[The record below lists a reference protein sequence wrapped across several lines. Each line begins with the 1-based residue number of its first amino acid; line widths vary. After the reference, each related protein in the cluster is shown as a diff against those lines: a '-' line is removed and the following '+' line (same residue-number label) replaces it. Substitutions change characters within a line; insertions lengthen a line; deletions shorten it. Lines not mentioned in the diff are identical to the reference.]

1 MSWRS
6 AMRRTRQRPRNT
18 LANSESWG
26 NARNLKNNAAIMPQE
41 SDQIGMHVRV
51 LRYHEIRLGN
61 IEKQLATLSR
71 QLSNLGA
78 SSTHQQTN
86 KKRKSAVNK
95 HNNTETVNQ
104 LQGVLKSLAEEVA
117 SSNKMIK
124 QFITGDAVKFK
135 KEELIDRKTV
145 PPPVVKQIDERDTM
159 EWKLAKARL
168 VRCGIRATDERIRDM
183 VETMKEEVNLVA
195 DILENHTENLE
206 KSVEK
211 AVIETVETVSQDENQ
226 TEKKKSLENVVL
238 SDTSEDNDED
248 VETVDISTSKDIG
261 YVPVHVVV
269 KKKRGRPKKKKTN
282 AK

>member
-6 AMRRTRQRPRNT
+6 ALSRTRQRQRNT
-18 LANSESWG
+18 MVNSEMWG
-26 NARNLKNNAAIMPQE
+26 RGNQQGSKMPMPE
-41 SDQIGMHVRV
+41 ETDQIGMHVRV

-71 QLSNLGA
+71 QLSNLGT
-78 SSTHQQTN
+78 SSTHPKNT
-86 KKRKSAVNK
+86 KHKTPTNK
-95 HNNTETVNQ
+95 HNNTETVTQ
-104 LQGVLKSLAEEVA
+104 LQGVLKNLAEEVA

-124 QFITGDAVKFK
+124 QFITGDKVGF
-135 KEELIDRKTV
+135 KEENLNNRESIQPKIEN
-145 PPPVVKQIDERDTM
+145 KINERDTM

-183 VETMKEEVNLVA
+183 VLTMKEEVNLVA

-211 AVIETVETVSQDENQ
+211 AVIETVSTVSHDESKQEEN
-226 TEKKKSLENVVL
+226 KSLETVVL
-238 SDTSEDNDED
+238 SDTSEDNDEE
-248 VETVDISTSKDIG
+248 ETIDISTSKDIG